1 MSQAT
6 ADLYDEHGEA
16 LRIMAPIFRDF
27 GGVTTFEG
35 EVLTLKAFEDNTLV
49 RSTLET
55 PGNSRVLVVDTGGS
69 LRCAMVGDQLAE
81 LGVKNQWAGI
91 IVYGCIRDAEPISKL
106 HIGVKA
112 IATNPRKSVKK
123 GAGETGLS
131 LRFADVEIHTGD
143 YLYADADGVVLADK
157 PLG

>member
-6 ADLYDEHGEA
+6 ADLYDEYGET
-16 LRIMAPIFRDF
+16 LRVMAPIFRDY
-27 GGVTTFEG
+27 GGNKVFEG

-55 PGNSRVLVVDTGGS
+55 AGNNRVLVVDGGGS

-81 LGVKNQWAGI
+81 LGVKNKWAGI
-91 IVYGCIRDAEPISKL
+91 VVYGCIRDAGPIGEL
-106 HIGVKA
+106 PIGVKA

-123 GAGETGLS
+123 GAGEAELG
-131 LRFADVEIHTGD
+131 LRFAEVEINTGD
-143 YLYADADGVVLADK
+143 YLYADADGVVLSNSR
-157 PLG
+157 LT